1 VSRVG
6 IFGGQFDPPHLGHL
20 AVVRAAREQAALD
33 AVIVIPDGTPPHRVP
48 SALDPATRVR
58 LARAA
63 FGAEPAVT
71 VSVMALDAC
80 APVFMADKL
89 ERLAN
94 GRKLFLLLG
103 ADQYA
108 AFDRWRDPQRIRRLA
123 ALVVAP
129 RSGFPPPAAGDLA
142 LAMSPVDCAS
152 SELREALA
160 RGEDVRDQLP
170 DAVWEIIERER
181 LYG

>member
-1 VSRVG
+1 MSRVG
-6 IFGGQFDPPHLGHL
+6 IFGGQFDPPHNGHL

-33 AVIVIPDGTPPHRVP
+33 AVIVIPDGTPPHREP

-63 FGAEPAVT
+63 FGDEPAVT
-71 VSVMALDAC
+71 VSVMALGAG
-80 APVFMADKL
+80 PVFMADKL
-89 ERLAN
+89 ERLAP
-94 GRKLFLLLG
+94 GRELFLLLG

-123 ALVVAP
+123 SLVVAP

-170 DAVWEIIERER
+170 DAVWEIIDRER
-181 LYG
+181 LYR